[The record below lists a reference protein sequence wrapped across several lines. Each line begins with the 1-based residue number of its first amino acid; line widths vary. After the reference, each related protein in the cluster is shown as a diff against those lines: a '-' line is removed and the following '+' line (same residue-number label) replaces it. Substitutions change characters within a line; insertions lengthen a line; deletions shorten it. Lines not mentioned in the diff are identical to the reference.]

1 MLLIKDFFESLIR
14 NIFKFYFIASL
25 SILCFPMHY
34 KFVFKSYLRMGQ
46 IMLDATTVCIEH
58 GLSGSLPRA
67 QRGRPG
73 SRRRRH
79 VDHRDTNVVPSRE
92 KATREVN
99 ELLQAFSEDPRR
111 GVILI

>member
-25 SILCFPMHY
+25 SVLCFPMHY

-73 SRRRRH
+73 SRRSRRP
-79 VDHRDTNVVPSRE
+79 RDVVPSRE
-92 KATREVN
+92 KAKRQVN
-99 ELLQAFSEDPRR
+99 EVPQAFAEDPSR
-111 GVILI
+111 GFILN